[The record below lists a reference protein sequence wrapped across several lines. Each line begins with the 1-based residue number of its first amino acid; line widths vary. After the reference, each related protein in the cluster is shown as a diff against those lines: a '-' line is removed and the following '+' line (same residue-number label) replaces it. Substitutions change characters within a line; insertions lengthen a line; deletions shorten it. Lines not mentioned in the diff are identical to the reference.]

1 MFPAAK
7 GGTLNV
13 LGMILAGGEGSRLYP
28 LTKER
33 AKPAVPFGAKYRLV
47 DFVLSN
53 FVNSK
58 IFSTYVLT
66 QFKSQSLTEHLQE
79 GWRLSSIIPDHF
91 ILPVPAQKRTGD
103 SWYQGTA
110 DAIYQNINLF
120 EGHPYDL
127 VAVFGADHIYRM
139 DLQQMISFHLKKKA
153 DVTIAALPVP
163 IREASAFGVIKVEER
178 NRITGFQEK
187 PARPKPIPGNPDE
200 AYASMGNYIFNANFL
215 IKILYEDAARENST
229 HDFGKDILPRIYKTS
244 RVFAYDFRTNRV
256 PGSSAKEIG
265 FWKDVGTIRAF
276 WEANMDLRNIKPAF
290 NLYNTLW
297 PIRTAT
303 YDGPPA
309 KFVFAEDGRRGQA
322 VNSIV
327 AEGSI
332 ISGGVVQDSVIGR
345 SVHIDSGAAVI
356 NTLVMDRVK
365 IGKNCKINMAIIDK
379 DVDVPAGTTIGYNLE
394 EDKARFVVD
403 DESGIIVIPKG
414 YRFPAPS

>member
-1 MFPAAK
+1 
-7 GGTLNV
+7 
-13 LGMILAGGEGSRLYP
+13 MILAGGEGSRLYP

-33 AKPAVPFGAKYRLV
+33 AKPAVPFGAKYRLI

-58 IFSTYVLT
+58 IYSTYVLT

-110 DAIYQNINLF
+110 DAIYQNINLI

-153 DVTIAALPVP
+153 DVTVAAIPVP
-163 IREASAFGVIKVEER
+163 LREATAFGVIKVADKH
-178 NRITGFQEK
+178 RITGFQEK
-187 PARPKPIPGNPDE
+187 PARPKPIPGRPGE

-215 IKILYEDAARENST
+215 VKILYEDAARESSS
-229 HDFGKDILPRIYKTS
+229 HDFGKDILPRIYKSS
-244 RVFAYDFRTNRV
+244 RVFAYDFRTNRI
-256 PGSSAKEIG
+256 PGANANEVG
-265 FWKDVGTIRAF
+265 FWKDVGTINSF
-276 WEANMDLRNIKPAF
+276 WEANMDLRNIKPTF
-290 NLYNTLW
+290 NLYNTQW
-297 PIRTAT
+297 PIRTAI

-309 KFVFAEDGRRGQA
+309 KFVFNEDGRRGQA

-332 ISGGVVQDSVIGR
+332 ISGGIVQDSVIGR
-345 SVHIDSGAAVI
+345 SVTIDSGAAVI
-356 NTLVMDRVK
+356 NSLVMDRVR
-365 IGKNCKINMAIIDK
+365 IGKKCKINMAIIDK
-379 DVDVPAGTTIGYNLE
+379 DVDVPPGTTIGYNLE
-394 EDKARFVVD
+394 EDKARFLVD
-403 DESGIIVIPKG
+403 EESGIIVIPKG
-414 YRFPAPS
+414 YRFTPPSE

>member
-1 MFPAAK
+1 
-7 GGTLNV
+7 
-13 LGMILAGGEGSRLYP
+13 MILAGGEGSRLYP

-256 PGSSAKEIG
+256 PGSSTKEIG

-276 WEANMDLRNIKPAF
+276 WEANMDLRNIKPTF

-356 NTLVMDRVK
+356 NTLVMDRVR

>member
-1 MFPAAK
+1 
-7 GGTLNV
+7 
-13 LGMILAGGEGSRLYP
+13 MILAGGEGSRLYP

-33 AKPAVPFGAKYRLV
+33 AKPAVPFGAKYRLI

-58 IFSTYVLT
+58 IYSTYVLT

-110 DAIYQNINLF
+110 DAIYQNINLI

-153 DVTIAALPVP
+153 DVTVAAIPVP
-163 IREASAFGVIKVEER
+163 LREATAFGVIKVADKH
-178 NRITGFQEK
+178 RITGFQEK
-187 PARPKPIPGNPDE
+187 PARPKPIPGRPGE

-215 IKILYEDAARENST
+215 VKILYEDASRESSS
-229 HDFGKDILPRIYKTS
+229 HDFGKDILPRIYKSS
-244 RVFAYDFRTNRV
+244 RVFAYDFRTNRI
-256 PGSSAKEIG
+256 PGANANEVG
-265 FWKDVGTIRAF
+265 FWKDVGTINSF
-276 WEANMDLRNIKPAF
+276 WEANMDLRNIKPTF
-290 NLYNTLW
+290 NLYNTQW
-297 PIRTAT
+297 PIRTAI

-309 KFVFAEDGRRGQA
+309 KFVFNEDGRRGQA

-332 ISGGVVQDSVIGR
+332 ISGGIVQDSVIGR
-345 SVHIDSGAAVI
+345 SVTIDSGAAVI
-356 NTLVMDRVK
+356 NSLVMDRVR
-365 IGKNCKINMAIIDK
+365 IGKKCKINMAIIDK
-379 DVDVPAGTTIGYNLE
+379 DVDVPPGTTIGYNLE
-394 EDKARFVVD
+394 EDKARFLVD
-403 DESGIIVIPKG
+403 EESGIIVIPKG
-414 YRFPAPS
+414 YRFTPPSA